1 MKKPEQHPSKI
12 FWFLY
17 CWLETNI
24 RSLGKFPNW
33 GNHSQEI
40 LKKNS
45 WYSRK
50 RSAMKSRCRKIT
62 NLNPVTSPSKDSVI
76 DVRPRIF
83 FFFFLKPFCCI
94 YMSSCLWRFYP
105 SNLKTFAWI
114 PANID
119 NFEKFRK
126 NHNINIADNG
136 MFKNLIN
143 WTCSR
148 FIIKVPE

>member
-1 MKKPEQHPSKI
+1 MLYGHLQSISATPRSNSTMKKPEQHPSKI

-33 GNHSQEI
+33 GNYSQEI

-62 NLNPVTSPSKDSVI
+62 NLNPVTSPSKVSVI

-83 FFFFLKPFCCI
+83 YFFFENHSVA
-94 YMSSCLWRFYP
+94 YMWAVASEDFIHQIWKLSPEYLLISIISRSSE
-105 SNLKTFAWI
+105 KTI
-114 PANID
+114 
-119 NFEKFRK
+119 
-126 NHNINIADNG
+126 
-136 MFKNLIN
+136 
-143 WTCSR
+143 T
-148 FIIKVPE
+148 